1 MKIIKAGIVKQI
13 EFPNEMAKRRYL
25 DNLRIDGKGHYII
38 NEAGNRNT
46 CFITTIVE
54 PWRNV
59 PLIWDIDIE

>member
-13 EFPNEMAKRRYL
+13 ECPNEMAKRRYL

-38 NEAGNRNT
+38 NEVGNRNT